1 MQGSVSLAM
10 ILCLCVL
17 FSHRLRIVRRLFLV
31 IIFLYL
37 VSSKLFRLY
46 LYIYFVF
53 AVALG
58 LFISS
63 FIMLDSFTLLSRR
76 VFN

>member
-1 MQGSVSLAM
+1 MP
-10 ILCLCVL
+10 LCVL

-31 IIFLYL
+31 LIFLYL

-58 LFISS
+58 SFISS
-63 FIMLDSFTLLSRR
+63 FIMLDSFALLSRH